1 VTART
6 IIVGIDTGG
15 TFTDLVMVADGRLRV
30 HKVPSTPD
38 DPTRAVVTGLKA
50 MLESDAGRESRHPK
64 LDLVTYSST
73 VATNA
78 LLERKGARVLL
89 ITNAGFEDLVEIGR
103 QNRSELYA
111 LAPERPEPLVPRAM
125 RLGVAE
131 RTHYD
136 GTIARALGAGEL
148 RRVRSAAARSRADSI
163 AVCLLHSY
171 ANAASERRLAR
182 ALAPLGLPL
191 SVSHRILAEYREFE
205 RLSTTVVNAY
215 VAPRMSSHL
224 ARLERSLG
232 SARLRV
238 MQSNGSAITHAGHR
252 HPYGRRGRG
261 LDRRGGRRRIAQGRT
276 RERGRGS
283 GAGLL
288 WARRSADGDRR
299 EPGRGAAGP

>member
-1 VTART
+1 MSAHAV
-6 IIVGIDTGG
+6 IVGIDTGG

-38 DPTRAVVTGLKA
+38 DPARAVLSGLEA
-50 MLESDAGRESRHPK
+50 MLERDAGGESARRK
-64 LDLVTYSST
+64 LELMTYSST

-89 ITNAGFEDLVEIGR
+89 VTNAGFEDLIEIGR

-111 LAPERPEPLVPRAM
+111 LAPERPEPLVARGM

-136 GTIARALGAGEL
+136 GEIAHALGAGEL
-148 RRVRSAAARSRADSI
+148 RRMRSAAARARADSI

-182 ALAPLGLPL
+182 GLAPLGLPL

-224 ARLERSLG
+224 SRLERGLG

-238 MQSNGSAITHAGHR
+238 MQSNGSAIGARLARDEPVRTILSGPAAGV
-252 HPYGRRGRG
+252 
-261 LDRRGGRRRIAQGRT
+261 I
-276 RERGRGS
+276 
-283 GAGLL
+283 GAAALAL
-288 WARRSADGDRR
+288 EARRHRDL
-299 EPGRGAAGP
+299 